1 MNLVTFR
8 CLGALFQ
15 INFRYIRQTEIY
27 SFCIQVP
34 SHRFTMMMHK
44 LSITIVTVLT
54 LFSAGGLAI
63 PAVPTPD
70 YGGGGGL
77 GGLGVQCA

>member
-1 MNLVTFR
+1 M
-8 CLGALFQ
+8 
-15 INFRYIRQTEIY
+15 
-27 SFCIQVP
+27 
-34 SHRFTMMMHK
+34 MMMHK
-44 LSITIVTVLT
+44 LSITIVAVLT
-54 LFSAGGLAI
+54 LFSVGGLAI